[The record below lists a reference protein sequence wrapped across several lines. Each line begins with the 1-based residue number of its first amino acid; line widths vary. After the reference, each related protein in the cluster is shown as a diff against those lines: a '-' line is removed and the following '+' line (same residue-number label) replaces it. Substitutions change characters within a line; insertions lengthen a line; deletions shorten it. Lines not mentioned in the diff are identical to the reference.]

1 MPTSHIQPCNL
12 LRQATVAESGRIDE
26 HGAAERGIT
35 GMTPSQRVSSSDFCP
50 AVTAMVDCKC
60 CYCEVEICHSLQHSV
75 TSFQLPLEML
85 AQAKDH
91 HAQCH
96 EWSGVFL
103 NAQAGSIINA
113 YGYGMRCSTSMNHP
127 RLVILKR
134 EKVVYMI
141 RLLEVMLWH
150 GLNLGFMLILV
161 LECSLSRQ

>member
-1 MPTSHIQPCNL
+1 MP
-12 LRQATVAESGRIDE
+12 
-26 HGAAERGIT
+26 
-35 GMTPSQRVSSSDFCP
+35 RV
-50 AVTAMVDCKC
+50 
-60 CYCEVEICHSLQHSV
+60 
-75 TSFQLPLEML
+75 
-85 AQAKDH
+85 
-91 HAQCH
+91 
-96 EWSGVFL
+96 EWSIL
-103 NAQAGSIINA
+103 KCIEAQAGSIINA